1 MDKMIRVLVVDDS
14 AYVRKVVKEMLLRS
28 PFIDVV
34 GTARD
39 GEEALTMV
47 EALKPDVVTLD
58 MIMPRMDGVTFLRQQ
73 MARQPIP
80 VVVVSIASES
90 GELALEALD
99 AGAIDFMQKPTALAS
114 DKIYE
119 MSRELI
125 EKVKAAAAVSL
136 ARLHPAQEHPALF
149 SPAVASLASK
159 RKMDIVVIGIS
170 TGGPQALKVLI
181 PQLPADI
188 PVSVVIVLHMP
199 IGYTEMYAKSL
210 NAVSRLTVVEAKL
223 GDRVEP
229 GTVLI
234 APAGRHLS
242 FSREVDGSVL
252 AHLDARPFDTPH
264 RPSVDVLF
272 RSASEVYRDRVLGV
286 IMTGM
291 GSDGLQGAAWIKSQ
305 GGLIY
310 TEAEESCVVYGM
322 PRSVDEANLSD
333 RRVPLTQ
340 MGQAILEAVERR
352 KTEDRRQ
359 GEGDRRGKSS
369 AF

>member
-1 MDKMIRVLVVDDS
+1 
-14 AYVRKVVKEMLLRS
+14 
-28 PFIDVV
+28 
-34 GTARD
+34 
-39 GEEALTMV
+39 MV
-47 EALKPDVVTLD
+47 EALKPDVVILD

-73 MARQPIP
+73 MARRPIP
-80 VVVVSIASES
+80 VVVVSITSES
-90 GELALEALD
+90 GELPLEALD
-99 AGAIDFMQKPTALAS
+99 AGAIDFMQKPTALAT

-119 MSRELI
+119 ISRDLI
-125 EKVKAAAAVSL
+125 EKVKAAAVSM

-188 PVSVVIVLHMP
+188 PISVVIVLHMP

-242 FSREVDGSVL
+242 FRREVDGSVL

-264 RPSVDVLF
+264 RPAVDVLF

-291 GSDGLQGAAWIKSQ
+291 GSDGLRGAAWIKSQ

-340 MGQAILEAVERR
+340 MGQAILEAMVRQ
-352 KTEDRRQ
+352 KTGGSHQPFD
-359 GEGDRRGKSS
+359 S
-369 AF
+369 F